1 VGLYHCECHFVIR
14 EEEDE
19 LFWLGVD
26 LEYLQE
32 DPGRSLTGNPYS
44 SAFHSKYLY
53 VKYLDLIDSWNQY
66 ANLLAN
72 QFRELHEDSP
82 QRRELY
88 ASRPPAFLN
97 QMGAWGVRLAHCAV
111 EFRSAWLSPP
121 GRGRPGLFVRCGR
134 TETLA
139 TA

>member
-1 VGLYHCECHFVIR
+1 VIR
-14 EEEDE
+14 EEEYE
-19 LFWLGVD
+19 LFWPGLD

-32 DPGRSLTGNPYS
+32 NPGGGLTGNPYP

-53 VKYLDLIDSWNQY
+53 VKYLGLVDSWNQY

-88 ASRPPAFLN
+88 ASAAPHFSIRWEGSAEHSPIALSSSD
-97 QMGAWGVRLAHCAV
+97 QRGLTRLDVGVQ
-111 EFRSAWLSPP
+111 
-121 GRGRPGLFVRCGR
+121 G
-134 TETLA
+134 
-139 TA
+139 